1 MNEEEFKNL
10 IAILIEEKEL
20 TLPNLKRLIDAS
32 TYKNTEMITQEGDLF
47 LTVDSLIT
55 LNNIITDSTNLSLR
69 FVNVK
74 PAFYNKQYLDFT
86 KIESELYN
94 LVDQYS
100 NRYITNRQFC
110 QIFLDR
116 IHPFL
121 DGNGRT
127 CKILFSSR
135 F

>member
-1 MNEEEFKNL
+1 MV
-10 IAILIEEKEL
+10 
-20 TLPNLKRLIDAS
+20 
-32 TYKNTEMITQEGDLF
+32 TQEGDLF

-94 LVDQYS
+94 LVDQY
-100 NRYITNRQFC
+100 NDRYITNRQFC

-116 IHPFL
+116 IHPFH

>member
-20 TLPNLKRLIDAS
+20 TLPNLKRLIDTS
-32 TYKNTEMITQEGDLF
+32 TYKNTEMVTQEGDLF

-74 PAFYNKQYLDFT
+74 LAFYNKQYLDFT
-86 KIESELYN
+86 KIEFELYN
-94 LVDQYS
+94 LVDQY
-100 NRYITNRQFC
+100 NDRYITNRQFC

-116 IHPFL
+116 IHPFH

>member
-47 LTVDSLIT
+47 FTVDSLIT

>member
-47 LTVDSLIT
+47 FTVDSLIT

-94 LVDQYS
+94 LVDQY
-100 NRYITNRQFC
+100 NDRYITNRQFC